1 MYERRVVRVRSYA
14 RDGRLVPRQAR
25 GLRARAVTLKPDG
38 VMDWHSTQS
47 HEELLIA
54 LSGRLALE
62 IEKASGT
69 VRQFSLTR
77 GQCAF
82 IPSHTKHRVVNRAK
96 ATVSYL
102 YVTAPIR

>member
-1 MYERRVVRVRSYA
+1 MSAAVRRRSY
-14 RDGRLVPRQAR
+14 RRPGRLVPRSR
-25 GLRARAVTLKPDG
+25 HGLRARSVVLRSGSAMG
-38 VMDWHSTQS
+38 WHSTQS
-47 HEELLIA
+47 REELLIA

-82 IPSHTKHRVVNRAK
+82 IPSHTKHRVVNLAK
-96 ATVSYL
+96 ATVRYL